1 MGRKQISPNSFVLE
15 GVIWQKMAEELLKI
29 QNVSKSYAGVR
40 ALDNV
45 NMSIGKGEVH
55 CLVGENGSGKS
66 TLIKIIAGVVKP
78 DEGEIIIN
86 GKTFR
91 NLRPIDSINEGIQVI
106 YQDLSLFP
114 NLSVAENISLNQLI
128 VEKRRLINW
137 KEIKDI
143 AKKELSNINREINL
157 SERVENLSIAN
168 KQLVAICRALIQNA
182 KLIIMDEPTTAITK
196 REIDYLLSVILDLK
210 KRGISTLFVSH
221 KLSEV
226 LQIAERVTVL
236 RDGKKIGDYSA
247 DELDYDTLSF
257 YMSGK
262 EVVSSP
268 FSYEEKHGREPMLE
282 VKNLSKKG
290 DFKDISFKLKPG
302 EIIGVIGPLGSG
314 RTELALSLF
323 GLNKPDSGEIY
334 VNGQLVRM
342 DSPQKAISLGLSY
355 LPEDRLHQG
364 LFLRQS
370 VQNNLVVTILKKL
383 LNKFKLLDHNKKY
396 KYAKEW
402 VNRLSINVPSLE
414 AAAQALSG
422 GNQQRLVIAKWLAT
436 DPKIFILDSPTVGI
450 DIASKNNIHN
460 IIKQLAREGMGI
472 IMISDEAPEIFRNCN
487 RIMVMIDGSIVR
499 ELNTV
504 DITEDELFD
513 MLSSN

>member
-1 MGRKQISPNSFVLE
+1 
-15 GVIWQKMAEELLKI
+15 MAEELLKI

-210 KRGISTLFVSH
+210 R
-221 KLSEV
+221 
-226 LQIAERVTVL
+226 
-236 RDGKKIGDYSA
+236 
-247 DELDYDTLSF
+247 
-257 YMSGK
+257 
-262 EVVSSP
+262 
-268 FSYEEKHGREPMLE
+268 EEFL
-282 VKNLSKKG
+282 L
-290 DFKDISFKLKPG
+290 
-302 EIIGVIGPLGSG
+302 
-314 RTELALSLF
+314 
-323 GLNKPDSGEIY
+323 
-334 VNGQLVRM
+334 
-342 DSPQKAISLGLSY
+342 Y
-355 LPEDRLHQG
+355 L
-364 LFLRQS
+364 
-370 VQNNLVVTILKKL
+370 
-383 LNKFKLLDHNKKY
+383 
-396 KYAKEW
+396 
-402 VNRLSINVPSLE
+402 
-414 AAAQALSG
+414 
-422 GNQQRLVIAKWLAT
+422 
-436 DPKIFILDSPTVGI
+436 
-450 DIASKNNIHN
+450 
-460 IIKQLAREGMGI
+460 
-472 IMISDEAPEIFRNCN
+472 
-487 RIMVMIDGSIVR
+487 
-499 ELNTV
+499 
-504 DITEDELFD
+504 
-513 MLSSN
+513 

>member
-1 MGRKQISPNSFVLE
+1 M
-15 GVIWQKMAEELLKI
+15 
-29 QNVSKSYAGVR
+29 
-40 ALDNV
+40 
-45 NMSIGKGEVH
+45 
-55 CLVGENGSGKS
+55 
-66 TLIKIIAGVVKP
+66 
-78 DEGEIIIN
+78 
-86 GKTFR
+86 
-91 NLRPIDSINEGIQVI
+91 
-106 YQDLSLFP
+106 
-114 NLSVAENISLNQLI
+114 AENISLNQLI

-282 VKNLSKKG
+282 VKNL
-290 DFKDISFKLKPG
+290 
-302 EIIGVIGPLGSG
+302 
-314 RTELALSLF
+314 
-323 GLNKPDSGEIY
+323 
-334 VNGQLVRM
+334 
-342 DSPQKAISLGLSY
+342 
-355 LPEDRLHQG
+355 
-364 LFLRQS
+364 
-370 VQNNLVVTILKKL
+370 
-383 LNKFKLLDHNKKY
+383 
-396 KYAKEW
+396 
-402 VNRLSINVPSLE
+402 
-414 AAAQALSG
+414 
-422 GNQQRLVIAKWLAT
+422 
-436 DPKIFILDSPTVGI
+436 
-450 DIASKNNIHN
+450 
-460 IIKQLAREGMGI
+460 
-472 IMISDEAPEIFRNCN
+472 
-487 RIMVMIDGSIVR
+487 
-499 ELNTV
+499 
-504 DITEDELFD
+504 
-513 MLSSN
+513 